1 MSRKN
6 TSIVLNLHATEFAAI
21 YAILMQVRLGERN
34 PFEDAVSDLMID
46 LEDNGI
52 EEWANNFVEQTGL
65 ELPDLMIE
73 ASNEDGVVLNLV

>member
-34 PFEDAVSDLMID
+34 VYEKAVSKMMID
-46 LEDNGI
+46 LEENGI
-52 EEWANNFVEQTGL
+52 DAWLDNFKSVMGYD
-65 ELPDLMIE
+65 LPDLMIE

>member
-34 PFEDAVSDLMID
+34 DFEKAISKMMID
-46 LEDNGI
+46 LEENGI
-52 EEWANNFVEQTGL
+52 NAWVEEFFNVTGRV
-65 ELPDLMIE
+65 LPDLKIE